1 MTARILDGKALAQ
14 TIQEEIAR
22 AARELKEK
30 HNITPGLATIL
41 VGDDPASHIYVKN
54 KGKACEKVGFFSKS
68 IILPQ
73 NTSQQYLTE
82 LIGELNANPAIHGI
96 LVQLPLPQHIDENS
110 IINAVHP
117 EKDIDGFHPVNLGK
131 MVLGRED
138 CFLPCTPF
146 GIQMLLARSGIETQG
161 RHVVIVGR
169 SNTVGKPTAIILMQK
184 AAGADATVT
193 VCHSRTKDL
202 PAIIRQG
209 DIVIAAIGRAEFI
222 KADMVKPGAVVI
234 DVGIN
239 RIKDF
244 TKKSGYTIVGDVEFE
259 KVKEV
264 ASAITPVPG
273 GIGPMTI
280 AMLLFNTL
288 KAAKKQSETP
298 TRRDD

>member
-1 MTARILDGKALAQ
+1 
-14 TIQEEIAR
+14 
-22 AARELKEK
+22 
-30 HNITPGLATIL
+30 
-41 VGDDPASHIYVKN
+41 
-54 KGKACEKVGFFSKS
+54 
-68 IILPQ
+68 
-73 NTSQQYLTE
+73 
-82 LIGELNANPAIHGI
+82 LNANPAIHGI

-117 EKDIDGFHPVNLGK
+117 EKDVDGFHPVNLGK

-209 DIVIAAIGRAEFI
+209 DIVIAAIGKANFVT
-222 KADMVKPGAVVI
+222 ADMVKPGAVVV

-239 RIKDF
+239 RIEDP

-288 KAAKKQSETP
+288 KAAKKTII
-298 TRRDD
+298 